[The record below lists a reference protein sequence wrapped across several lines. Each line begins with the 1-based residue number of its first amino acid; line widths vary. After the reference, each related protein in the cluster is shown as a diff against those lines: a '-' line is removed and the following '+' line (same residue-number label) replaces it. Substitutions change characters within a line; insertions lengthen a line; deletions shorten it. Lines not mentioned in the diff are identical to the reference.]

1 MAATDDFV
9 INSNGLGYIAPSS
22 EKKHASGVQVP
33 SGTGVKGDDTMEVRF
48 EFGYVNM
55 SKPVSVFELGSH
67 FRFPCG
73 LSILTR
79 LGW

>member
-1 MAATDDFV
+1 MAATDDFI

-22 EKKHASGVQVP
+22 GKKHASGVQVQ

-55 SKPVSVFELGSH
+55 SNRSCFFFVLESY

-73 LSILTR
+73 LTILT
-79 LGW
+79 

>member
-55 SKPVSVFELGSH
+55 SKP
-67 FRFPCG
+67 FRF
-73 LSILTR
+73 LSWDHIF
-79 LGW
+79 GFHVVSAY

>member
-1 MAATDDFV
+1 MAATDDFI

-22 EKKHASGVQVP
+22 EKKHASGVQVQ

-55 SKPVSVFELGSH
+55 SNRSCFFFFFVLESY

-73 LSILTR
+73 LTILT
-79 LGW
+79 

>member
-1 MAATDDFV
+1 MAATDDFI

-22 EKKHASGVQVP
+22 EKKHASGVQVQ

-55 SKPVSVFELGSH
+55 SNRSCFFFFVLESY

-73 LSILTR
+73 LTILT
-79 LGW
+79 

>member
-22 EKKHASGVQVP
+22 EKDASGVQVQ

-55 SKPVSVFELGSH
+55 SYF
-67 FRFPCG
+67 
-73 LSILTR
+73 
-79 LGW
+79 

>member
-22 EKKHASGVQVP
+22 EKKHARGVQVQT
-33 SGTGVKGDDTMEVRF
+33 GTGVKGDDTMEVRF

-55 SKPVSVFELGSH
+55 SIRSFFFSVLESH

-73 LSILTR
+73 LSLLT
-79 LGW
+79 